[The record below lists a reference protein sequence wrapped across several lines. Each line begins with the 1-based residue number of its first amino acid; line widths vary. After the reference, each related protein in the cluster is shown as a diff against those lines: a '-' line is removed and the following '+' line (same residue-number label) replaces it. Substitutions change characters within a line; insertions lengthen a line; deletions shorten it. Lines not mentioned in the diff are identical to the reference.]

1 MKRQKIKEMEHERDM
16 LMDETKSVQ
25 ETVNHLGRS
34 LDTRNAQINQ
44 LEDDIE
50 KVKSDIKN
58 LQTSIDQQ
66 MLTAY
71 EKEIAMGEIES
82 LNQKRARLEKSNAN
96 LAKEINE
103 GNREIHLTWV
113 QNITKAVNQ
122 VSDVLDLKDQQE
134 NFEAIVKSVEVESL
148 NTLCGELS
156 DAIKAKTQELNILK
170 ESLRNEDISEQNSIR
185 QLQTEYS
192 TK

>member
-82 LNQKRARLEKSNAN
+82 LNKKRARLEKSNAN

-103 GNREIHLTWV
+103 GNREIHLT
-113 QNITKAVNQ
+113 
-122 VSDVLDLKDQQE
+122 
-134 NFEAIVKSVEVESL
+134 
-148 NTLCGELS
+148 
-156 DAIKAKTQELNILK
+156 
-170 ESLRNEDISEQNSIR
+170 
-185 QLQTEYS
+185 
-192 TK
+192 